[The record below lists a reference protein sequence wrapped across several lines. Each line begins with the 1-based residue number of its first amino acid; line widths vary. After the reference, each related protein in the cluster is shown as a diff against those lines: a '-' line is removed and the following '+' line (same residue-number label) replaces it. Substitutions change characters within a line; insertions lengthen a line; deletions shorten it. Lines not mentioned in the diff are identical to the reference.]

1 MNSLDKILVFAHKHR
16 VRVLAAA
23 LALFMAAGL
32 LIAGIFLRGL
42 LQDLPSIYDLEG
54 YTPALSTKV
63 YDVHGD
69 VIAEFSVEKRALLPL
84 NKIPVDMQN
93 AVIAMED
100 NKFFHHWGISPRGI
114 ARALLRDIMHQRAA
128 QGASTITQQ
137 LAKLI
142 FLKPEKTISRK
153 VREIFM
159 ALQIEKNFSKQ
170 EILQMY
176 LNQIYFGTGAH
187 GVQAAAKIYFG
198 KEVQDLT
205 LGDCALLTGLIPLPE
220 RYSPFRNPDIA
231 RQRKAL
237 VLMRMLQEGYITP
250 TEREKALAEPLPTEK
265 SFSSVSEAP
274 YFVEYIRQQL
284 EPRYGFNMLWRGG
297 MKIYTTLDLP
307 SQKIAEAVMEKNL
320 QQLDDEVAKE
330 HSKRLAEASED
341 TEISTAPL
349 QLQGAFMAMDVKTG
363 AVSVMIG
370 GRDYKETKFN
380 RVTQAKRQPGSA
392 FKPFVWMSALMNGY
406 TPASQ
411 VEDIPMAFYYDG
423 RDWRLFEGATDQY
436 SIDLATQPFV
446 GNKDFKIWVPQ
457 NYTGRYAGKT
467 TMREALEKSRNL
479 ASIWL
484 VDKVGPTVVT
494 ETARRAGIK
503 SPLQPVLSLGL
514 GTSAVPLL
522 EMVNGFATFA
532 NNGIRVEPYAVT
544 RVVDARGKVLE
555 EHIPS
560 EVEAFSPQYSYL
572 MVNMMK
578 GVVERGT
585 GANARRLGRPIA
597 GKTGTS
603 QDHRDMWFIG
613 MTPDIA
619 AGAWM
624 GYDDFSTIE
633 SKDWTGGGTVVPWW
647 TQIMEEL
654 FKNQPVRDFPV
665 PEGITL
671 VMTDPATGLL
681 ALPNSKRKLME
692 AFLKGTEPKSF
703 TSLKAKELPQD

>member
-1 MNSLDKILVFAHKHR
+1 MAATIILFT
-16 VRVLAAA
+16 
-23 LALFMAAGL
+23 MAGL
-32 LIAGIFLRGL
+32 LTGGILLRGL

-63 YDVHGD
+63 YDIHNE

-84 NKIPVDMQN
+84 NRIPVDMQN

-100 NKFFHHWGISPRGI
+100 NRFFRHWGISPRGI
-114 ARALLRDIMHQRAA
+114 ARALLRDLLHQRAA

-159 ALQIEKNFSKQ
+159 ALQIEKNFSKP
-170 EILQMY
+170 EILQLY

-198 KEVQDLT
+198 KEVRDLT
-205 LGDCALLTGLIPLPE
+205 LGDCALLTGLIPRPE
-220 RYSPFRNPDIA
+220 AYSPFRSPDKA
-231 RQRKAL
+231 LQRKRL
-237 VLMRMLQEGYITP
+237 VLQRMLEEGYITP
-250 TEREKALAEPLPTEK
+250 SEKEKAEAEPLPSEK
-265 SFSSVSEAP
+265 FFSAASEAS
-274 YFVEYIRQQL
+274 YFVEYVRQQL
-284 EPRYGFNMLWRGG
+284 EPKYGFNMLWRGG
-297 MKIYTTLDLP
+297 LKIYTTLDLP
-307 SQKIAEAVMEKNL
+307 AQKTAEALMEKNL
-320 QQLDDEVAKE
+320 QALDDDVAKE
-330 HSKRLAEASED
+330 HQKLLAAAEHSD
-341 TEISTAPL
+341 QTDISTAPL
-349 QLQGAFMAMDVKTG
+349 RLQGAFMMMDVKTG

-380 RVTQAKRQPGSA
+380 RVTQARRQPGSA

-406 TPASQ
+406 TAAST

-467 TMREALEKSRNL
+467 TLREALERSRNL
-479 ASIWL
+479 SSIWL
-484 VDKVGPTVVT
+484 VDKVGATVVA
-494 ETARRAGIK
+494 ETARRAGVK
-503 SPLQPVLSLGL
+503 SPMQPVLSLGL
-514 GTSAVPLL
+514 GTSAVPLF
-522 EMVNGFATFA
+522 EMLNGFSTFA
-532 NNGIRVEPYAVT
+532 NNGIRVEPYAVA
-544 RVVDARGKVLE
+544 RVVDAQGKVLE
-555 EHIPS
+555 DHIPA
-560 EVEAFSPQYSYL
+560 EAEAFSPQYSYL
-572 MVNMMK
+572 IVNMMK

-585 GANARRLGRPIA
+585 GVRARELGRPIA

-613 MTPDIA
+613 MTPDVA

-633 SKDWTGGGTVVPWW
+633 SKDWTGGATVVPWW
-647 TQIMEEL
+647 TQIMAEL
-654 FKNQPVRDFPV
+654 LKNQPVRDFPV

-671 VMTDPATGLL
+671 VMIDPDTGRL
-681 ALPNSKRKLME
+681 ALPTSKRKFME
-692 AFLKGTEPKSF
+692 AFLKGTEPRSF
-703 TSLKAKELPQD
+703 TDLKRKEAPPQD